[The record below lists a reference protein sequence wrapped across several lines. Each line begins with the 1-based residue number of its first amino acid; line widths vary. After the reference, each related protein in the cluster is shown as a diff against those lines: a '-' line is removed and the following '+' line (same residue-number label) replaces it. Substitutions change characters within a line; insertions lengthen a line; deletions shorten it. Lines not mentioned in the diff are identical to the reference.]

1 MTRARTILPNLR
13 RFDLTVQSFDNCEN
27 RFQSALRTVSDRHFE
42 IARLDYEAVLV
53 VPETKMLRRECKFDA
68 PLFARS
74 KRDALEAF
82 QFLHRTRDAGGDIT
96 QVKLRRLVSR
106 ALADVFNLDA
116 DGDIAVRANALRA
129 QLQIRHAELRIAQT
143 IAEIGRAHV

>member
-1 MTRARTILPNLR
+1 MRQARGICPNLR
-13 RFDLTVQSFDNCEN
+13 RFDLTVQSVYDSEK
-27 RFQSALRTVSDRHFE
+27 RFQSALGTVSDCHFE

-74 KRDALEAF
+74 QRDALEAF

-106 ALADVFNLDA
+106 AFADVFNFDA
-116 DGDIAVRANALRA
+116 DGEIAVRANALRA
-129 QLQIRHAELRIAQT
+129 QL
-143 IAEIGRAHV
+143 